1 MTDNTQ
7 LTNPFQFD
15 KKKITFSKP
24 EINTI
29 PGSDITY
36 KRIRLGTQYPDGTYG
51 DLILKT
57 SMVFSYGVQENRDMK
72 TNDINGYT
80 LPLCMWNKDGAS
92 KEEKQFTDVNDQI
105 TEVAKDHLL
114 KNKDDLELYDL
125 ERSELKK
132 LNPLY
137 WKREKGKIVEGR
149 GPTLYPK
156 LLVKKKENN
165 KILTGFYKLS
175 NDEKVDALDLKGKYC
190 YVEAAIKYESIFIGT
205 KISLQVKCLEANVRT
220 LDNSNKRLLR
230 PLSNPVVSVAKNL
243 DENLNLDNDDDND
256 DGSDDGSD
264 SDSDASDGSLEEEKP
279 VPVKVKKV
287 KRRQKK

>member
-1 MTDNTQ
+1 MSENTQ
-7 LTNPFQFD
+7 LTNPFQFN
-15 KKKITFSKP
+15 KNKITFSKP

-36 KRIRLGTQYPDGTYG
+36 KRIRLGTQYPDGTFG

-92 KEEKQFTDVNDQI
+92 KEETQFTDVNDQI
-105 TEVAKDHLL
+105 TEIAKDHLL
-114 KNKDDLELYDL
+114 KNKDKLQLYDL

-137 WKREKGKIVEGR
+137 WKREKGKIIEGR

-156 LLVKKKENN
+156 LLIKKKENN

-175 NDEKVDALDLKGKYC
+175 NDEKVEALNLKGKYC
-190 YVEAAIKYESIFIGT
+190 YVEAAVKYESIFIGT

-220 LDNSNKRLLR
+220 LENSNKRLLR
-230 PLSNPVVSVAKNL
+230 PVSNPVVSVAKTL
-243 DENLNLDNDDDND
+243 GENLNLDND
-256 DGSDDGSD
+256 GSDAGSGSD

-279 VPVKVKKV
+279 VAVNVKKV
-287 KRRQKK
+287 KRRQKTTH